1 MDDRT
6 SRGRVALFLVLA
18 FAIDWVCWVWA
29 GSQTG
34 WSVVEGSGPWPVVL
48 PLTMFGP
55 LVAALVVRV
64 VPGADVPRGW
74 RPRVRGNVRWYVVA
88 LLAPS
93 VLTLLGALVY
103 FALVPGAFDS
113 AATAYAQAAKAQLG
127 AHGSRVS
134 MLMVAQF
141 AFAMLV
147 APFFNMLFAIG
158 EEAGWRGFLY
168 PALRGWLP
176 RPAAM
181 LATGAIWG
189 LWHAP
194 LIAMGYNYGT
204 SYPGFPV
211 VGILAMVLFC
221 MGFGA
226 LLCLLRDAT
235 QSVWPCALAH
245 GALNAVAGLPAW
257 FSTDGIGI
265 LGPAPLGLLACIPTL
280 LLCAWILVGASKH
293 APSGVK

>member
-1 MDDRT
+1 MDGRP

-18 FAIDWVCWVWA
+18 FAIDWACWVWA

-34 WSVVEGSGPWPVVL
+34 WSVAEGSGPWPAVL
-48 PLTMFGP
+48 PLSMFAP
-55 LVAALVVRV
+55 LVSAFVVRA

-93 VLTLLGALVY
+93 ALTLLGALVY
-103 FALVPGAFDS
+103 FALVPGAFDP
-113 AATAYAQAAKAQLG
+113 TAKSYAQLARAQLG
-127 AHGSRVS
+127 ADASQVPV
-134 MLMVAQF
+134 LMAAQF
-141 AFAMLV
+141 SSAALL
-147 APFFNMLFAIG
+147 APFFNMIFAIG
-158 EEAGWRGFLY
+158 EEAGWRGFLH

-221 MGFGA
+221 MGFGT
-226 LLCLLRDAT
+226 LLCLLRDVT
-235 QSVWPCALAH
+235 NSVWPCALAH
-245 GALNAVAGLPAW
+245 GALNAVAGLPVW
-257 FSTDGIGI
+257 LSTSGIGI
-265 LGPAPLGLLACIPTL
+265 LGPAPLGFLACIPTL
-280 LLCAWILVGASKH
+280 LLCAWILVGARKS
-293 APSGVK
+293 APSGLE

>member
-1 MDDRT
+1 MDGRT

-18 FAIDWVCWVWA
+18 FAIDWACWVWA

-34 WSVVEGSGPWPVVL
+34 WSVAEGSGPWPAVL
-48 PLTMFGP
+48 PLSMFVP
-55 LVAALVVRV
+55 LVAALVVRA
-64 VPGADVPRGW
+64 VPGADVLRGW

-88 LLAPS
+88 LLTPS

-103 FALVPGAFDS
+103 LALVPGAFDP
-113 AATAYAQAAKAQLG
+113 TAKSYAQLARAQLG
-127 AHGSRVS
+127 PDVS
-134 MLMVAQF
+134 QVPALMAAQF
-141 AFAMLV
+141 ASAALL
-147 APFFNMLFAIG
+147 APFFNMIFAIG

-168 PALRGWLP
+168 PALRDWLS
-176 RPAAM
+176 RPVAM

-221 MGFGA
+221 TGFGT
-226 LLCLLRDAT
+226 LLCLLRDVT
-235 QSVWPCALAH
+235 NSVWPCALAH
-245 GALNAVAGLPAW
+245 GALNAVAGLPVW
-257 FSTDGIGI
+257 LSTSGIGI

-280 LLCAWILVGASKH
+280 LLCVWILVGARRS
-293 APSGVK
+293 APSGME

>member
-1 MDDRT
+1 MDGRP

-18 FAIDWVCWVWA
+18 FAIDWACWVWA

-34 WSVVEGSGPWPVVL
+34 WSVAEGSGPWPAVL
-48 PLTMFGP
+48 PLSMFAP
-55 LVAALVVRV
+55 LVSAFVVRA

-93 VLTLLGALVY
+93 ALTLLGALVY
-103 FALVPGAFDS
+103 FALAPGAFDP
-113 AATAYAQAAKAQLG
+113 TAKSYAQLARAQLG
-127 AHGSRVS
+127 ADASQVPA
-134 MLMVAQF
+134 LMAAQF
-141 AFAMLV
+141 ASAALL
-147 APFFNMLFAIG
+147 APFFNMIFAIG

-168 PALRGWLP
+168 PALRGWLS

-221 MGFGA
+221 MGFGT
-226 LLCLLRDAT
+226 LLCLLRDVT
-235 QSVWPCALAH
+235 NSVWPCALAH
-245 GALNAVAGLPAW
+245 GALNAVAGLPVW
-257 FSTDGIGI
+257 LSTGGIGI
-265 LGPAPLGLLACIPTL
+265 LGPAPLGFLACIPTL
-280 LLCAWILVGASKH
+280 LLCAWILVGARKP
-293 APSGVK
+293 APSGVE

>member
-1 MDDRT
+1 MDGRP

-18 FAIDWVCWVWA
+18 FAIDWACWVWA
-29 GSQTG
+29 GSRTG
-34 WSVVEGSGPWPVVL
+34 WSVVEGSGPWPAVL
-48 PLTMFGP
+48 PLSMFAP
-55 LVAALVVRV
+55 LVAALVVRA
-64 VPGADVPRGW
+64 VPGAELPRGW

-93 VLTLLGALVY
+93 ALTLLGALVY
-103 FALVPGAFDS
+103 FALAPGAFDP
-113 AATAYAQAAKAQLG
+113 TAKSYAQLARAQLG
-127 AHGSRVS
+127 ADASQVPA
-134 MLMVAQF
+134 LMAAQF
-141 AFAMLV
+141 ASAALL
-147 APFFNMLFAIG
+147 APFFNMIFAIG

-168 PALRGWLP
+168 PALRGWLS

-221 MGFGA
+221 MGFGT
-226 LLCLLRDAT
+226 LLCLLRDVT
-235 QSVWPCALAH
+235 NSVWPCALAH
-245 GALNAVAGLPAW
+245 GALNAVAGLPVW
-257 FSTDGIGI
+257 LSTSGIGI

-280 LLCAWILVGASKH
+280 LLCVWILVGARKS
-293 APSGVK
+293 APSGVE